1 MNGVRS
7 PDPDPPGVDPAVF
20 TGTDTWQ
27 TLALLAAI
35 AVATLGL
42 ALYSFVTGE
51 GLFIGAF
58 FLAMGLGTVS
68 LLVRNRGLRC
78 EITPETITFSV
89 LGPGPTRGFSIERAD
104 VELITV
110 SGGRTGGWVAV
121 RRRGWKIQARHP
133 LGRFDAAA
141 FAEALRRQGWPV
153 VEE

>member
-1 MNGVRS
+1 MA
-7 PDPDPPGVDPAVF
+7 PDPPGADRAVF
-20 TGTDTWQ
+20 TQTDTWQ
-27 TLALLAAI
+27 TLALLAGV
-35 AVATLGL
+35 AVATLGM

-58 FLAMGLGTVS
+58 FLAMGLGMVA

-78 EITPETITFSV
+78 EITSETITFS
-89 LGPGPTRGFSIERAD
+89 LLPPGPTRGFSIERAH

-110 SGGRTGGWVAV
+110 SSGRTGGWVAV
-121 RRRGWKIQARHP
+121 RRRGRKIQARHA